1 MHLAALQNATENV
14 IVIYPLRSSW
24 RTDYC
29 LPDVVYE
36 PVCDWPLYCLYHW
49 VSVTL
54 WLATIVSIPLGLS
67 HSVTCHYTVYTSTTG
82 SQSHSLHCSFNL
94 CLTLAQRSLYHRQTL
109 HNDIH
114 TQCSQ
119 LKRNRPSDIR
129 TMSQKIITTF
139 IYDNQKRC
147 CRWTHELWT
156 EARKDKSEKWRMVA
170 SDKWRNTT
178 IMINN

>member
-1 MHLAALQNATENV
+1 M
-14 IVIYPLRSSW
+14 IR
-24 RTDYC
+24 
-29 LPDVVYE
+29 
-36 PVCDWPLYCLYHW
+36 
-49 VSVTL
+49 SVTISASGGTAECHRKCHSHLSTTILVEDRLLLARRRLWTSL
-54 WLATIVSIPLGLS
+54 WLATILSIPLGLS